1 MRPPSSFAIVGL
13 LAAALLSGCVVGTQ
27 SQNSIVPFSIMSGQA
42 RSTHPLNEPAASNAG
57 DVYVANSNNR
67 VTVYTPH
74 MDSDLPTISK
84 GIQSPYAFAFGHE
97 SGNLYVADVTSN
109 RITVYPPGRT
119 SPSHT
124 VTNKV
129 TLPQAVALSA
139 YGKLYV
145 ANGGATAIVT
155 VYAAG
160 TLKLLQTISQGLTVP
175 KQLLF
180 DKSGKL
186 YVLNDEQNVAV
197 YLPGKTAL
205 YKTISA
211 GMFTPV
217 SMAMDSAGK
226 LYVANNNKSTVT
238 VYKPD
243 DLNHP
248 MVIKTN
254 IAQPVVVLIHDDE
267 LFVLNEGNADRV
279 AVFSTKTLKNVRN
292 ITDIPGTAESLAVD
306 SSGYVFVG
314 LPTNDVYVY
323 KPVTTKFWADI
334 TNVLNPVAIAVA
346 P

>member
-1 MRPPSSFAIVGL
+1 MRPLPSFSIISL
-13 LAAALLSGCVVGTQ
+13 LAAALLSGCVVGAQ
-27 SQNSIVPFSIMSGQA
+27 SQNPIVPLSAMSGQA
-42 RSTHPLNEPAASNAG
+42 RSTHPVNEPAASNAG
-57 DVYVANSNNR
+57 DVYVANLNNR

-74 MDSDLPTISK
+74 MNSSLPTISK
-84 GIQSPYAFAFGHE
+84 DIRSPHALAIGRE
-97 SGNLYVADVTSN
+97 SGDLYVADLTSD
-109 RITVYPPGRT
+109 RVTVYAPGRT
-119 SPSHT
+119 SPAHI

-145 ANGGATAIVT
+145 ANGGDPAIVT

-160 TLKLLQTISQGLTVP
+160 TLKLLQTISQGITVP
-175 KQLLF
+175 GQMLF

-186 YVLNDEQNVAV
+186 YVLNLGQNVAV

-211 GMFTPV
+211 DMFIPI

-248 MVIKTN
+248 LVIKTK
-254 IAQPVVVLIHDDE
+254 IAQPATVLIHDDE
-267 LFVLNEGNADRV
+267 LFVLNGGTADRV
-279 AVFSTKTLKNVRN
+279 AVFSTKTLQNLRN
-292 ITDIPGTAESLAVD
+292 YTDISGPVGSLAVD
-306 SSGYVFVG
+306 SSGYVYVG
-314 LPTNDVYVY
+314 LPNDVYVY
-323 KPVTTKFWADI
+323 KPNSTKLWAEI
-334 TNVLNPVAIAVA
+334 TNVLSPGAIAVA